1 MKTEQLKPVIEAILM
16 VSDQPLALDQ
26 IAELFDDYE
35 RPSKSLLIDVLQ
47 QLSADYLGRGIELI
61 EVASGWRIQARKEHA
76 NRIARLWTERPQKYS
91 RALLETLAL
100 IAYRQPVT
108 RGDIEDIRGV
118 SVSSSIMKTLLE
130 REWVRVVGYRDAPG
144 RPAMYATTRHFLDY
158 FNLKTLDELP
168 TLNVIREL
176 GDKMQEEQQQAI
188 ADEEAQMLAAQEE
201 KRRQMMEEAQ
211 AEMEA
216 QGVVAEYDDEEA
228 DDVQDVD
235 LDDLPEVLTFSELS
249 QRFDERLSQRALQES
264 QAGVSD
270 NNMPGEPTNSE
281 GVVTDAAPH
290 DKTEQVVSVDELP
303 LIPDSE

>member
-1 MKTEQLKPVIEAILM
+1 MKTDQLKPVIEAILM
-16 VSDQPLALDQ
+16 VSDQPLMLDQ

-35 RPSKSLLIDVLQ
+35 RPSKSLLRDVLQ

-108 RGDIEDIRGV
+108 RGDIEEIRGV

-130 REWVRVVGYRDAPG
+130 REWVRIVGYRDAPG

-216 QGVVAEYDDEEA
+216 QGVVAEYDDDEA
-228 DDVQDVD
+228 DDTQDVD

-264 QAGVSD
+264 QTGMSD
-270 NNMPGEPTNSE
+270 NNMPGEPTYSE
-281 GVVTDAAPH
+281 GAVTETTPH
-290 DKTEQVVSVDELP
+290 DKTEQVVSADESP